1 MIIKNQKQSQSVKE
15 SQLQRNKKTSINIVK
30 EIKMKITAQQVNEL
44 RKSTGA
50 GMMDCKKALVET
62 EGDMEKAIDVLRKKG
77 QKVAAK
83 RADRDATEG
92 VVLSKVSSDKTY
104 AAVVMV
110 NCETDFVA
118 KNSDFIG
125 FTQSILDVAV
135 SNKAKTADD
144 LKAMDLNGRK
154 VEELILDQTGVIG
167 EKIQL
172 GRFEMIEADS
182 VYSYIHPGNRIA
194 TIAGFN
200 KSGDNLA
207 GAGKDVVMQIAAMD
221 PVSLSKDDVSEDVIK
236 REIEIGMDQA
246 RQEGKPE
253 AMLEK
258 IATGK
263 LNKFY
268 KENTLLNQS
277 FIKDSKISVSQ
288 YLSNVEGGLTITGF
302 KRLALA

>member
-1 MIIKNQKQSQSVKE
+1 
-15 SQLQRNKKTSINIVK
+15 
-30 EIKMKITAQQVNEL
+30 MKITAQQVNEL

-125 FTQSILDVAV
+125 FTQSILDVAI

-144 LKAMDLNGRK
+144 LNNMDLNGRK

-172 GRFEMIEADS
+172 GHFEIIEAES

-207 GAGKDVVMQIAAMD
+207 DAGKDIVMQIAAMD

-253 AMLEK
+253 EMLEK

-277 FIKDSKISVSQ
+277 FIKDNKMSVSQ
-288 YLSNVEGGLTITGF
+288 YLSNVEGDLTITGF

>member
-1 MIIKNQKQSQSVKE
+1 
-15 SQLQRNKKTSINIVK
+15 
-30 EIKMKITAQQVNEL
+30 MKITAQQVNEL

-92 VVLSKVSSDKTY
+92 VVLSKVSADKTY

-125 FTQSILDVAV
+125 FTQSILDVAI

-144 LKAMDLNGRK
+144 LNNMDLNGRK

-172 GRFEMIEADS
+172 GHFEIIEAES

-207 GAGKDVVMQIAAMD
+207 DAGKDIVMQIAAMD
-221 PVSLSKDDVSEDVIK
+221 PVSLSKDDVSVDVIK

-253 AMLEK
+253 EMLEK

-277 FIKDSKISVSQ
+277 FIKDNKMSVSQ
-288 YLSNVEGGLTITGF
+288 YLSNVEGDLTITGF